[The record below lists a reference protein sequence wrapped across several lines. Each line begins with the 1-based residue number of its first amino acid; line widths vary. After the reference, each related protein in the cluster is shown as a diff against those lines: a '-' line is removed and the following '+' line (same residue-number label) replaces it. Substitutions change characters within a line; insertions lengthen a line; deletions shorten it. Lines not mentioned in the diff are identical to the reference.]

1 VAKRIVINFEP
12 SQAPA
17 AARRPKRR
25 RWLRIL
31 ALLGLFVVGIIV
43 VIGVAGF
50 FSWRRYQAS
59 PEYSLTLLVDAA
71 LRSDPAEL
79 AKLMDDD
86 EIAKNMAG
94 SINQKAV
101 ARYGGS
107 IDSATQQQIDRS
119 MPALLSR
126 LKPTIHDEVVKE
138 IRALATTPEPK
149 PFPVLLVL
157 VPRLVKLTTE
167 GDLANGSSAVTTTN
181 FQLTMR
187 RDSDRWKVIDFNNDA
202 VVQRVVDAVIKDLPP
217 IGGFD
222 SDNPLL
228 KNLGRSRKR
237 RR

>member
-1 VAKRIVINFEP
+1 VAKRIVINFDP

-17 AARRPKRR
+17 GARRPKRR

-31 ALLGLFVVGIIV
+31 ALLAIVFVAIIV
-43 VIGVAGF
+43 VIAVVGF

-71 LRSDPAEL
+71 LRSDTAEL

-86 EIAKNMAG
+86 EIARNMAA
-94 SINQKAV
+94 SVNQKAV

-107 IDSATQQQIDRS
+107 IDVTTQQQIDKT

-157 VPRLVKLTTE
+157 VPRLVKITTE
-167 GDLANGSSAVTTTN
+167 GDLAKGASAVTTTN

-187 RDSDRWKVIDFNNDA
+187 RDSDRWKLIDFNSDA
-202 VVQRVVDAVIKDLPP
+202 VVQRVVDSVMKDLPP